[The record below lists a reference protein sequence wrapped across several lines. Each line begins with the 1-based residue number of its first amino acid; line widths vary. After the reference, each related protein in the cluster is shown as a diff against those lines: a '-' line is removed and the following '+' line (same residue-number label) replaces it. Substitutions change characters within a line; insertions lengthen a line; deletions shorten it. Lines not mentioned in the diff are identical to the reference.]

1 MDGKISTHQYIRS
14 TVTLSTPHTWSYLTN
29 YHLNLVDK
37 RSKKKKKINGDVR
50 NPKNPAKPF
59 P

>member
-1 MDGKISTHQYIRS
+1 MLRRS
-14 TVTLSTPHTWSYLTN
+14 TLMASDMLRLWKN
-29 YHLNLVDK
+29 YW
-37 RSKKKKKINGDVR
+37 RSEKKKINGDVR

>member
-1 MDGKISTHQYIRS
+1 MGESAE
-14 TVTLSTPHTWSYLTN
+14 TLS
-29 YHLNLVDK
+29 
-37 RSKKKKKINGDVR
+37 KKKKINGDVR

>member
-1 MDGKISTHQYIRS
+1 MICHQDQICKIHQFGYS
-14 TVTLSTPHTWSYLTN
+14 QA
-29 YHLNLVDK
+29 K
-37 RSKKKKKINGDVR
+37 RPKKKEKINGDVR